1 MSGFGRQC
9 PKVVW
14 SDLETDLFPSRASYD
29 FCMLMITID
38 PQVLG
43 KEVPVGDF
51 LATEENIRAFAEATG
66 DNDSLSIDPD
76 AARRAG
82 YPSCIAPPLFGMKI
96 RGALAL
102 PEAELAP
109 GLVSLNAG
117 LEFEFYDELYAGQ
130 TYAVSVKITD
140 VYEKTGRSGPL
151 GVFVREMLI
160 RDETGQLIV
169 LMRERRMVRSPERKI

>member
-1 MSGFGRQC
+1 
-9 PKVVW
+9 
-14 SDLETDLFPSRASYD
+14 
-29 FCMLMITID
+29 MITID
-38 PQVLG
+38 PAVLG
-43 KEVPVGDF
+43 AEVAVGNF

-66 DNDSLSIDPD
+66 DTDPLSIDPD

-82 YPSCIAPPLFGMKI
+82 YSDCIAPPLFGMKI
-96 RGALAL
+96 RGVLAL

-117 LEFEFYDELYAGQ
+117 LEFEFHDEIYAGR

-151 GVFVREMLI
+151 GVFVREMLV
-160 RDETGQLIV
+160 RDETGRLVV

>member
-1 MSGFGRQC
+1 
-9 PKVVW
+9 
-14 SDLETDLFPSRASYD
+14 
-29 FCMLMITID
+29 MITID
-38 PQVLG
+38 PALLG

-51 LATEENIRAFAEATG
+51 LVTEENIRAFAAATG
-66 DNDSLSIDPD
+66 DDDLLCTDSD
-76 AARRAG
+76 AARQAG

-96 RGALAL
+96 RGVLAL

-117 LEFEFYDELYAGQ
+117 LEFEYHDEIYAGQ

-151 GVFVREMLI
+151 GVFVREMLV
-160 RDETGQLIV
+160 RDTTGQLV
-169 LMRERRMVRSPERKI
+169 LLMRERRMVRSPDKKI

>member
-1 MSGFGRQC
+1 MYVRLSRTGAF
-9 PKVVW
+9 
-14 SDLETDLFPSRASYD
+14 LFPFCVAYD
-29 FCMLMITID
+29 CCISMITID
-38 PQVLG
+38 PALLG

-51 LATEENIRAFAEATG
+51 VATAENIRAFAEATG
-66 DNDSLSIDPD
+66 DVDPLSIDPD

-82 YPSCIAPPLFGMKI
+82 YPSCIAPPLFAMKI

-117 LEFEFYDELYAGQ
+117 LEFEFHDEISAGR

-151 GVFVREMLI
+151 GVFVREMLV
-160 RDETGQLIV
+160 RDDAGRLVV
-169 LMRERRMVRSPERKI
+169 LMRERRMVRSPEKKI